1 MNRAFTMLLNLILLV
16 LGAVIV
22 YSFPL
27 NPLAIAIGM
36 LFLAVSI
43 LSIALQ
49 VYFPP
54 QPKHVV
60 LRVVEPVAPLK
71 RVVKRK
77 RVRRAKKKVRK
88 RKKAKKTKR
97 TRRTRKRR

>member
-1 MNRAFTMLLNLILLV
+1 MLLNLILLL
-16 LGAVIV
+16 LGALIV

-27 NPLAIAIGM
+27 NPLAISIGM

-54 QPKHVV
+54 KPKHVV
-60 LRVVEPVAPLK
+60 LRVVEPIKSVKP
-71 RVVKRK
+71 VVKAK
-77 RVRRAKKKVRK
+77 KVKKAKKKRK
-88 RKKAKKTKR
+88 RKKKAKKRKR
-97 TRRTRKRR
+97 TRKTRKRR

>member
-1 MNRAFTMLLNLILLV
+1 MLLNLILLL

-27 NPLAIAIGM
+27 NPLAISIGM
-36 LFLAVSI
+36 LFLAVGI

-54 QPKHVV
+54 RPKHVV
-60 LRVVEPVAPLK
+60 LRVVESPKPLK
-71 RVVKRK
+71 KTVKRK
-77 RVRRAKKKVRK
+77 KTKKTVKKARKRPVK
-88 RKKAKKTKR
+88 RKKVKISKR
-97 TRRTRKRR
+97 TGRTRKRR